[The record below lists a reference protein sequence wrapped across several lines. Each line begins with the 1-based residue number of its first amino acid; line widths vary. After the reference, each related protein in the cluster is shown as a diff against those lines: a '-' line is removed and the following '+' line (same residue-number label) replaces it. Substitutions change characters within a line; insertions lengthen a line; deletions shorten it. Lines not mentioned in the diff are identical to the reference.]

1 MGNPLRQG
9 RHSPAK
15 DDERLCYVLMGPSG
29 KIGCIRWMRPGTAAL
44 RNEGLSRIA
53 RRNPGAHIPRW
64 VERGRLG

>member
-29 KIGCIRWMRPGTAAL
+29 KVGCVKWLRRSTARL
-44 RNEGLSRIA
+44 KNEGLARIA
-53 RRNPGAHIPRW
+53 RRFPEAHVPRW
-64 VERGRLG
+64 IERE